1 MGRTEGTREVE
12 RQVSS
17 GYCGRKRVRLDRA
30 QREGDLTRACLK
42 RRSFAGCM
50 RSLAPPAAL
59 PNLIPPSPPRP
70 PSYSSSFSTAVVQT
84 VRSIAVAVSPL
95 TPLSLSFRSQAIEAT
110 LRLF

>member
-1 MGRTEGTREVE
+1 M
-12 RQVSS
+12 SS

-50 RSLAPPAAL
+50 RSLAPAAL

-110 LRLF
+110 LRLL